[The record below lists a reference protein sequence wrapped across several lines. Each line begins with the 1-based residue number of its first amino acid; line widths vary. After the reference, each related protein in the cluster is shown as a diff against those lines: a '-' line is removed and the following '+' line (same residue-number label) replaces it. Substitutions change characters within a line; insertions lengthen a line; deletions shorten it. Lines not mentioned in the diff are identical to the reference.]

1 MVPWVVGTLPP
12 PCPRHGGHLLATGL
26 AFKVPWSSATVP
38 DRCAPAVSVS
48 KQWASVGV
56 FPESRGCA

>member
-1 MVPWVVGTLPP
+1 MVPCVVGPLPP
-12 PCPRHGGHLLATGL
+12 PCPRHGGHLLAPGL